1 MSWPRASRCSR
12 CLTATSGVLDIRS
25 GLLQRHVEWLSQA
38 GCGVRVR
45 STRLV
50 SLVQRSVAA
59 MSAAMEGIDGLVFTG
74 GAGEASSRLRAD
86 TCAGLD
92 FLGVE
97 LVDSKNQALS
107 GDGLVSAL
115 GASPAVL
122 VVEAHEDLEIA
133 YHVWEWLE

>member
-1 MSWPRASRCSR
+1 MSWPRASHCSR
-12 CLTATSGVLDIRS
+12 CPMATSGVLDIRF

-86 TCAGLD
+86 ACAGLD

-122 VVEAHEDLEIA
+122 VVEAREDLEIA